1 MMLILLILEPHLKTT
16 ALVPIVKWEEKQG
29 MGNFD
34 ANIMGMQSAKL
45 YKINFILQIVFKE
58 NERDQERS
66 YRLKEA

>member
-1 MMLILLILEPHLKTT
+1 
-16 ALVPIVKWEEKQG
+16 

-34 ANIMGMQSAKL
+34 ANIMAMQSAKL